1 MGPERVHVAMEGRG
15 GEARVE
21 NFTFVVR
28 ALVLWVVEL
37 ELLFENVFLVDMRTS
52 NCLKASYQ
60 HDAVPLIMP
69 IALVPK

>member
-1 MGPERVHVAMEGRG
+1 MEGRG

-28 ALVLWVVEL
+28 ALVLWVMEL
-37 ELLFENVFLVDMRTS
+37 ELLFENIFPIDMRTS

-60 HDAVPLIMP
+60 NDAVPLIMP
-69 IALVPK
+69 SSTCTKIVVFCI